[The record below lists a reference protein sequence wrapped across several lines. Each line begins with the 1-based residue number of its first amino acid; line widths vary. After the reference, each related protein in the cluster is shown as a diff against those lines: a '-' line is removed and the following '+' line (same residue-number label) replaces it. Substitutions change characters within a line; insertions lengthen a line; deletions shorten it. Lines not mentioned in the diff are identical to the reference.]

1 VEDSAMNDVLR
12 VDGVTVRF
20 GGVTA
25 VENAKLQIVAGELIG
40 FIGPNG
46 AGKTTLMRVITGM
59 VQPQSGSVWLEGVD
73 ITRVATHL
81 RIRAGLALA
90 QQIVQPLR
98 AMSLLDNVA
107 LACGKART
115 RRCFRS
121 MFATS
126 RVAER
131 QMAFQLLAR
140 VGLGDAADLLPSTL
154 PLGYLKRLEVARALA
169 LEPILLLLDEP
180 LAGLN
185 QNEAG
190 SLADLIGELNADGQT
205 ILLIE
210 HNLREVQRVCPTL
223 YVQDNGKPLA
233 FGKTDEVMSDP
244 AVRRAY
250 LGGGAGNA

>member
-1 VEDSAMNDVLR
+1 MTGILRVED
-12 VDGVTVRF
+12 VTVRF

-25 VENAKLQIVAGELIG
+25 VENVNLQINDGELIG

-46 AGKTTLMRVITGM
+46 AGKTTLMRAITGM
-59 VQPQSGSVWLEGVD
+59 VKPQTGRVLLEGDD
-73 ITRVATHL
+73 ITQLPVHL

-107 LACGKART
+107 LACGSDTT
-115 RRCFRS
+115 RNPLAS
-121 MFATS
+121 MLRTS
-126 RVAER
+126 RSSEQQQAH
-131 QMAFQLLAR
+131 QLLAR
-140 VGLGDAADLLPSTL
+140 VGLGDVAEQLPPTL

-169 LEPILLLLDEP
+169 LKPKLLLLDEP

-185 QNEAG
+185 HNEAG
-190 SLADLIGELNADGQT
+190 SLADLISELNADGQT

-210 HNLREVQRVCPTL
+210 HNLREVIRICPTL

-233 FGKTDEVMSDP
+233 FGKADEVMSQP
-244 AVRRAY
+244 AVRSAY
-250 LGGGAGNA
+250 LGTANA